1 MGRALNRRVFL
12 TGATGYLGSRLALV
26 LRERGCQVR
35 ALTRDGSRRRVPGGC
50 EVVIGDALRKES
62 FVEAVRGAD
71 TFVQLVGVTHPSPR
85 KAREFREI
93 DLVSVRASVAA
104 AVEAGARHFVYVS
117 VAHPA
122 PVMKEYIAVR
132 MEGERL
138 IRESGLAA
146 TILRPW
152 YVLGPG
158 HRWPYALLPFY
169 WLAERIPPW
178 RDSVTRLG
186 LVNVRQMVNALACAV
201 EQGAGGVQILETKQI
216 REASLYFVR

>member
-1 MGRALNRRVFL
+1 MDRALKRRVFL
-12 TGATGYLGSRLALV
+12 TGATGYLGSRLAPV
-26 LRERGCQVR
+26 LLERGCLVR
-35 ALTRDGSRRRVPGGC
+35 ALTRDGSRGKVPAGC
-50 EVVIGDALRKES
+50 GVVIGDALRKES

-71 TFVQLVGVTHPSPR
+71 TFVQLVGVAHPSPR

-104 AVEAGARHFVYVS
+104 AVEAGVSHFVYVS

-138 IRESGLAA
+138 IRESELAA

-158 HRWPYALLPFY
+158 HRWPYALSPIY
-169 WLAERIPPW
+169 WLAERIPRW
-178 RDSVTRLG
+178 RETARRLG
-186 LVNVRQMVNALACAV
+186 LVNVHQMVSALACAV
-201 EQGAGGVQILETKQI
+201 EQGVDGIKILGPPDI
-216 REASLYFVR
+216 RAMESHLAR